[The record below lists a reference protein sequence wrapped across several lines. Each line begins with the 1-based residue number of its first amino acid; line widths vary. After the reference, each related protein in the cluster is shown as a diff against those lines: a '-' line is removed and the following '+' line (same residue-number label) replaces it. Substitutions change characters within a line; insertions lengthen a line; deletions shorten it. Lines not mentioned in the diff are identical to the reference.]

1 MLMALGKQEFS
12 RQNRHDSG
20 KAGTGVRRADL
31 QPCCA
36 GEPLIYVL
44 A

>member
-12 RQNRHDSG
+12 RQNRNVSG
-20 KAGTGVRRADL
+20 KAGAGAHGTDL
-31 QPCCA
+31 RPCRA
-36 GEPLIYVL
+36 GEPLIYMP

>member
-12 RQNRHDSG
+12 RKNRNDSG
-20 KAGTGVRRADL
+20 KAGAGAQRADL

-36 GEPLIYVL
+36 REPLIYVP